1 MTSRGAATEP
11 TTERHAV
18 GGARLTPLGA
28 IVLGLAGWLGYVL
41 SLELRN
47 PRLVPSWHGFLHTAI
62 ANRFP
67 APGLIPENPFYAGE
81 PLPYYWAFHRVAA
94 TLGGWLGLD
103 PLTAMRYLTLFGL
116 VLLVITA
123 VLIGWRVF
131 RSAEAGLLIGVL
143 ALVGLNPGG
152 PALATARHLTT
163 GVTLFE
169 QEPGAPQVETVFT
182 SNETADSLM
191 SRNLLGRM
199 YFSTDWRHGEN
210 IVWFLDISSRG
221 LALAMV
227 LVLAGLTLRQ
237 RNSMGMLLASTLA
250 AAMLTAL
257 NPIVGLAVSIFL
269 GLSLLVVGRR
279 VAVPGIVALALGVI
293 IAAPTFYHLFGQ
305 GGGGTSINPPGLI
318 GLKLVNMGI
327 NFVVLLPLAL
337 LALRLNLAAYT
348 IPLRAITLTG
358 ILLLL
363 VMVTVHLEEGNEHNL
378 TNAAQ
383 VILAIPAVAV
393 LVFHRDGSPRVNSR
407 RVLALIGLI
416 MVPVAAGTWL
426 AFDGRPPLPFATT
439 GGELVRT
446 PANDPLPALYQWIK
460 AETPREAIFVVD
472 PAAPVKMSG
481 NVSELPAFTG
491 RGLFTD
497 QASYLTTPFPDA
509 GRRTEIARQLV
520 GGAIPNSEDEA
531 YLWRV
536 RRTYTGGKPIPRPL
550 YIVSYAADD
559 AGVLSLLAAAN
570 GAPKFH
576 SGFVA
581 AFLVPER
588 SVVSG
593 RESPADGPLV
603 TDSAHP

>member
-1 MTSRGAATEP
+1 MTSRSAATEAP
-11 TTERHAV
+11 TGKLAV

-67 APGLIPENPFYAGE
+67 SPGLIPENPFYAGE

-94 TLGGWLGLD
+94 TLGGWLGVD
-103 PLTAMRYLTLFGL
+103 PLSAMRYLTLVGL
-116 VLLVITA
+116 AVFVITA

-131 RSAEAGLLIGVL
+131 RSAEAGLLIGL
-143 ALVGLNPGG
+143 LGLVGLNPAG

-210 IVWFLDISSRG
+210 IAWFFDISSRG

-237 RNSMGMLLASTLA
+237 RNSMAMLLASTLA

-269 GLSLLVVGRR
+269 GFSLLVVGRR
-279 VAVPGIVALALGVI
+279 VAFPGIVALAVGVI
-293 IAAPTFYHLFGQ
+293 IATPTFYHLFGQ

-337 LALRLNLAAYT
+337 LALRLHLASYT

-383 VILAIPAVAV
+383 VTLAIPAVAV
-393 LVFHRDGSPRVNSR
+393 LVFHRDGSLRANSR
-407 RVLALIGLI
+407 RVLVLIGLI

-426 AFDGRPPLPFATT
+426 AFDGRPPLPFSTA
-439 GGELVRT
+439 GGELVRV
-446 PANDPLPALYQWIK
+446 PAADPLPAFYQWIK
-460 AETPREAIFVVD
+460 TETPRSAIFVVD

-491 RGLFTD
+491 RTLFLD
-497 QASYLTTPFPDA
+497 QPSYLTTPYPDHA
-509 GRRTEIARQLV
+509 RRQAIARQLV
-520 GGAIPNSEDEA
+520 DGGISNSEDAA

-536 RRTYTGGKPIPRPL
+536 RRTGNSTRPIYL
-550 YIVSYAADD
+550 VSYRVDN
-559 AGVLSLLAAAN
+559 AGTLSLLTSSN
-570 GAPKFH
+570 GAPVFH
-576 SGFVA
+576 HGFIAV
-581 AFLVPER
+581 FQLPER
-588 SVVSG
+588 SVL
-593 RESPADGPLV
+593 PAEAP
-603 TDSAHP
+603 